1 MNSII
6 FINNLHY
13 DIAHS
18 TQLLTEQIEKIKI
31 CQCIFLCILFL
42 SCIAKKTVLY
52 KDGVYKQ

>member
-18 TQLLTEQIEKIKI
+18 TQLLTEQIEKINVFVYSI
-31 CQCIFLCILFL
+31 PFLHCKKPYFP
-42 SCIAKKTVLY
+42 KTVFTSNEN
-52 KDGVYKQ
+52 